1 LKRSTPNEQYAS
13 IDFDHQSELNSL
25 DSRINIGSSS
35 FKRQEGLRITK
46 KEPTKF
52 NFIDFI
58 MQVHAQAII
67 DMTTTTLKKK
77 IIMEEQSIIFIVLDY
92 ELVKVKEHFMLQR
105 KKKLQKLQSF
115 KPPLQF
121 KQRQALPKIFQ
132 DQQFHLVRIHTK
144 IRLHLTIHHT
154 YIDMNLKHKF
164 IHKFHH
170 N

>member
-1 LKRSTPNEQYAS
+1 MKRSTPNEQYAS

-52 NFIDFI
+52 NF
-58 MQVHAQAII
+58 I